1 MRYTL
6 PLLLS
11 GGLIVSAGCGSEAQT
26 TVAQASGKQPAAGA
40 SDSPTAKPG
49 SPTTVVVNKGPAT
62 DRSTPVKDLGTR
74 KFGHDW
80 PAFLGPTGDSRSGE
94 TGIVTD
100 WSNGLK
106 VLWHR
111 ELGLSYGMPTISRG
125 RLFQFDGLPG
135 RARLVCME
143 SETGKELWHFDYA
156 SDYQDLYR
164 YENGPRCSPVV
175 DDDRV
180 YIYGAEGMLHCL
192 DVRDGSL
199 VWKLDTIARFNV
211 IQNFFGVGST
221 PVIEGDLLIVQV
233 GGSPEA
239 NKDLPPGRLDL
250 VRGNGSGIVAFDKRS
265 GEVKYQITDELA
277 SYSGPTLA
285 TIAGRRWCF
294 VFARGGLV
302 GFDPATGKV
311 DFQYPWRADDL
322 ESVNASKPVVVG
334 DLVFISETYGPGSS
348 LLRVRP
354 GGYDVVWKDSANI
367 RDPKSLQT
375 HWNTPIHHEGYLY
388 ASSGRH
394 TSQAELRCIEL
405 STGKVQWSEPGLTLS
420 SLLYADGHLI
430 CLTEVGDLILLRPN
444 HEKYDEVGRVRLI
457 DFKADEE
464 LLKYPCW
471 AAPILSHGLLYVRGK
486 DRLVCVE
493 LSNSGQRPQGGGQDR
508 KAPSEGGAP

>member
-1 MRYTL
+1 MTRIT
-6 PLLLS
+6 LLL
-11 GGLIVSAGCGSEAQT
+11 LISVSTAAAGCGREAKPPL
-26 TVAQASGKQPAAGA
+26 AQAAAKQSPASVAKDAQVTPEGA
-40 SDSPTAKPG
+40 
-49 SPTTVVVNKGPAT
+49 VVVVKSDAT
-62 DRSTPVKDLGTR
+62 DRQAPVKDLRTR
-74 KFGHDW
+74 KSGDDW
-80 PAFLGPTGDSRSGE
+80 PAFLGPTGDSRSRE
-94 TGIVTD
+94 TGILTD

-106 VLWHR
+106 VVWHR

-135 RARLVCME
+135 RARLICME
-143 SETGKELWHFDYA
+143 SETGKELWHFDYT

-180 YIYGAEGMLHCL
+180 YIYGAEGTLHCL
-192 DVRDGSL
+192 DVRDGSII
-199 VWKLDTIARFNV
+199 WKLDTVAKFNV

-239 NKDLPPGRLDL
+239 NKDLPRGRLDL
-250 VRGNGSGIVAFDKRS
+250 VRGNGSGIVAFDKRT
-265 GEVKYQITDELA
+265 GDVKYQVTDELA
-277 SYSGPTLA
+277 SYAGPTLA
-285 TIAGRRWCF
+285 TITGRRWGF

-302 GFDPATGKV
+302 GFEPATGNV
-311 DFQYPWRADDL
+311 DFHYPWRADVL

-334 DLVFISETYGPGSS
+334 DMVFISETYGPGSS

-354 GGYDVVWKDSANI
+354 GGYDVVWKDSDKN
-367 RDPKSLQT
+367 RDPKAMQT

-405 STGKVQWSEPGLTLS
+405 ATGKVQWSEPELTLS
-420 SLLYADGHLI
+420 SLLYVDGHFI
-430 CLTEVGDLILLRPN
+430 CLTEYGDLILLRANPK
-444 HEKYDEVGRVRLI
+444 KYDEVARARLI

-493 LSNSGQRPQGGGQDR
+493 LSNRGQEKEGGGQEREAPPQGGT
-508 KAPSEGGAP
+508 P